1 MSVRIYSTP
10 NCPYCVQAK
19 RYLKDQGIPFEEYD
33 VSRNQQKAEEMLRK
47 SGQAGVPVL
56 DVNGRI
62 LVGFRPDDILRA
74 WKR

>member
-1 MSVRIYSTP
+1 MSVRLYSTP

-19 RYLKDQGIPFEEYD
+19 RYLKEQGIPFEEYD
-33 VSRNQQKAEEMLRK
+33 VSKNRQKADEMMRK
-47 SGQAGVPVL
+47 SGQMGVPVL
-56 DVNGRI
+56 DVNGRV